1 MGKWESGTS
10 INKINESIDCFAL
23 ETPLKKRDDGRRHP
37 SSSSEDT
44 SMLIGS
50 HSNSGTYN
58 DMSKRSF
65 SKAVNNETSEV
76 LINKHV
82 VAGVHLGMQD
92 EKILSLSTP
101 DLPIPL
107 LKNSSFLAAPTQ
119 LKMKSKC
126 QQSVE
131 KLCPAGITP
140 ESLNKN
146 PAHACPSPKTLICF
160 LPTQRTLLLEEQ

>member
-1 MGKWESGTS
+1 MGKWENGTS
-10 INKINESIDCFAL
+10 INKNDEPIDCFAL
-23 ETPLKKRDDGRRHP
+23 ETPLKKRDGKRHP

-44 SMLIGS
+44 SVLIGS

-65 SKAVNNETSEV
+65 SKAVNNETSEA
-76 LINKHV
+76 LINKHA

-107 LKNSSFLAAPTQ
+107 QYTTSSSATPKEFINSPQDEKQVPAISGEALPCPDHSREPKQESCPRMPQLKNPHLLPSDSKNTLA
-119 LKMKSKC
+119 
-126 QQSVE
+126 
-131 KLCPAGITP
+131 
-140 ESLNKN
+140 
-146 PAHACPSPKTLICF
+146 
-160 LPTQRTLLLEEQ
+160 